1 MKYGVV
7 VLGILGLLGA
17 SGAALAQDG
26 AVADATAGQS
36 TPAEV
41 GGTPKARV
49 GFQMAVRTGYSVPMG
64 KVAEGADMSNYFSGQ
79 VPIIVDIGGKV
90 IPELF
95 LGGYFGLGFGATAG
109 DLKRA
114 CDDANASCFTL
125 GLHLGVEAQYH
136 ILPHGSVNPWIG
148 YGLGL
153 ESVGYSATIGNT
165 TQHESLAGFEFARFS
180 GGVDFRVSKVF
191 GVGPFVDFSMGKYS
205 SANDGDTSIDIP
217 NTAAHQWLTL
227 GARFVIF
234 P

>member
-7 VLGILGLLGA
+7 VLGILGFVGV
-17 SGAALAQDG
+17 SGAALAQE
-26 AVADATAGQS
+26 AVTDANAGQATAEG
-36 TPAEV
+36 P
-41 GGTPKARV
+41 GGTPRARV
-49 GFQMAVRTGYSVPMG
+49 GFQMAMRTGYSIPMG
-64 KVAEGADMSNYFSGQ
+64 KVAEGVDMSNFFSGQ

-95 LGGYFGLGFGATAG
+95 IGGYFGLGFGATAG
-109 DLKRA
+109 DLKRD

-125 GLHLGVEAQYH
+125 GIHLGVEAQYH
-136 ILPHGSVNPWIG
+136 ILPAGSVNPWIG
-148 YGLGL
+148 YGLGI

-165 TQHESLAGFEFARFS
+165 TQHESLSGFEFARFS
-180 GGVDFRVSKVF
+180 GGVDFRVSRTF
-191 GVGPFVDFSMGKYS
+191 GVGPFIDFSMGKYS
-205 SANDGDTSIDIP
+205 SANNGDTSVDIP